1 MPEEFDDREENAYGN
16 EQDYDNGRKRNSG
29 LCPETDGAGRTAG
42 KYCVYGE
49 TERTGFGVCRYDR

>member
-1 MPEEFDDREENAYGN
+1 MAMNRIMTMAEKEIR
-16 EQDYDNGRKRNSG
+16 DYA
-29 LCPETDGAGRTAG
+29 PETDGAGRTAG